1 MSNLYARL
9 VAGEDERTEALADL
23 LERILVAD
31 RRENKAR
38 FGDFVAGVLLARAT
52 DVSGKTAL
60 VNSLREAPGALSVVT
75 QYRINDGSIP
85 DLVILSGGDPVCV
98 VEVKI
103 DAEIGSGQLEGY
115 GNWLRKMAAEES
127 KAALVLLT
135 HVTPV
140 PEEFRRPQEEGRYGV
155 KLRSVAYWNQVS
167 EWFADLGRAETG
179 VDEALRTLA
188 GEFGEFLRKE
198 AMPTLDDAA
207 MARKYLAESRR
218 KLTDAVTNMQAGFEY
233 PEDWRVGRG
242 LVERP
247 VGIWK
252 YHYPGGSDDARY
264 VYCGLCFKPIDDKDD
279 ALRSYK
285 RYENDVVDDPEPF
298 EIGDGFYAFVCIDA
312 TSAECRRVPGFT
324 NNRWFGRD
332 ADALVPVEDGPNV
345 DSRGWWHHWWVDGGR
360 SGYARICELQQLL
373 DADGRM
379 GNELTKWT
387 HCALKRTEELWNA
400 LFKVEG

>member
-31 RRENKAR
+31 RKENKR
-38 FGDFVAGVLLARAT
+38 MFGDFVARVLLARAT
-52 DVSGKTAL
+52 DDSEKTAL

-75 QYRINDGSIP
+75 QYRIDDGSIP
-85 DLVILSGGDPVCV
+85 DLVILSGVDPVCV

-140 PEEFRRPQEEGRYGV
+140 PEEFKRPQEEGRYGV

-218 KLTDAVTNMQAGFEY
+218 KLTDTVTNMQAGFEY

-242 LVERP
+242 GVTP
-247 VGIWK
+247 
-252 YHYPGGSDDARY
+252 
-264 VYCGLCFKPIDDKDD
+264 
-279 ALRSYK
+279 
-285 RYENDVVDDPEPF
+285 
-298 EIGDGFYAFVCIDA
+298 
-312 TSAECRRVPGFT
+312 
-324 NNRWFGRD
+324 
-332 ADALVPVEDGPNV
+332 
-345 DSRGWWHHWWVDGGR
+345 
-360 SGYARICELQQLL
+360 
-373 DADGRM
+373 
-379 GNELTKWT
+379 
-387 HCALKRTEELWNA
+387 
-400 LFKVEG
+400 